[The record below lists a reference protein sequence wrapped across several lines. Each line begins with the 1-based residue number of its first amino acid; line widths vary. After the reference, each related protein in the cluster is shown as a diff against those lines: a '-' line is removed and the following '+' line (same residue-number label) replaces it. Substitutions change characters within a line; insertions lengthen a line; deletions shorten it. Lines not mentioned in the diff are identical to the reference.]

1 MGSIRVRCAMIIAAV
16 LFAGAPA
23 WAQQGPAATPGT
35 QGFNVVL
42 VLGDLQGGAAPDNIP
57 AAARAALSDLK
68 DFLPYKGYRVLDTA
82 WILGSTTQ
90 LFRAKS
96 RLRGADD
103 QTYEVSLTSSPT
115 GPPAPPSLQMKFVM
129 QDLTGGDPVRTTEAA
144 HKEAQA
150 RAELLQLTAAR
161 AALEKSA
168 QSSSDPSE
176 SPDERRQ
183 RQASVR
189 ERMRELT
196 IVIDTLQSQLQSM
209 TVGQTLIDTS
219 FNMRLGET
227 VVVGTSR
234 VRGDKALIALLTAVR
249 K

>member
-1 MGSIRVRCAMIIAAV
+1 MGSISVRGAVIIAGV
-16 LFAGAPA
+16 LLTGAPA
-23 WAQQGPAATPGT
+23 WAQQAAPAPQGT

-42 VLGDLQGGAAPDNIP
+42 VVGDLQSGATPDNIP
-57 AAARAALSDLK
+57 PAARAALGDLK
-68 DFLPYKGYRVLDTA
+68 DFLPYKSYRVLDTA
-82 WILGSTTQ
+82 WILGSTSQ

-103 QTYEVSLTSSPT
+103 QAYEVSLVSSPT
-115 GPPAPPSLQMKFVM
+115 GAPASPSLQMKFVM
-129 QDLTGGDPVRTTEAA
+129 QDIGSDPQKTSEAA
-144 HKEAQA
+144 HREAQTK
-150 RAELLQLTAAR
+150 AELVQMAAAR

-168 QSSSDPSE
+168 QSSEPSE
-176 SPDERRQ
+176 SAEERRQ
-183 RQASVR
+183 RQAAIR
-189 ERMRELT
+189 DRIRDIT
-196 IVIDTLQSQLQSM
+196 IAIDTMQNQLQSV
-209 TVGQTLIDTS
+209 TAGQTLIDTS

>member
-1 MGSIRVRCAMIIAAV
+1 MGSISVRGAVIIAGILWV
-16 LFAGAPA
+16 VAPA
-23 WAQQGPAATPGT
+23 WAQSSAPAAPGT

-42 VLGDLQGGAAPDNIP
+42 VLGDLHDGASSDNIP
-57 AAARAALSDLK
+57 AAARAALGDLK
-68 DFLPYKGYRVLDTA
+68 DFLPYRSYRVLDTA

-129 QDLTGGDPVRTTEAA
+129 QDRTSDSFGTSDAA
-144 HKEAQA
+144 HKEAQMK
-150 RAELLQLTAAR
+150 AELVQSQAAR

-168 QSSSDPSE
+168 QSIEPNETAED
-176 SPDERRQ
+176 RRQ
-183 RQASVR
+183 RQRAIRAQISD
-189 ERMRELT
+189 LT
-196 IVIDTLQSQLQSM
+196 KIIDATQIGLESS
-209 TVGQTLIDTS
+209 TVGQMLIDTS
-219 FNMRLGET
+219 FSMRIGET

>member
-1 MGSIRVRCAMIIAAV
+1 MSGMTACRAFVLVCVLLASRPAFAQERLLTAA
-16 LFAGAPA
+16 
-23 WAQQGPAATPGT
+23 QPGV
-35 QGFNVVL
+35 QGFSIVL
-42 VLGDLQGGAAPDNIP
+42 VLGDLQGGPTPDNIP
-57 AAARAALSDLK
+57 PAARAALGDLK
-68 DFLPYKGYRVLDTA
+68 DFLPYKSYRVLDTA

-103 QTYEVSLTSSPT
+103 QTYEVNLTSSPV
-115 GPPAPPSLQMKFVM
+115 GAPAPPSLQMKFVM
-129 QDLTGGDPVRTTEAA
+129 QDRSSDTFGTSDAA
-144 HKEAQA
+144 HKEAQMKT
-150 RAELLQLTAAR
+150 EVMQLTAAR
-161 AALEKSA
+161 AALEKSL
-168 QSSSDPSE
+168 QSSDPSE

-183 RQASVR
+183 RQAAIR
-189 ERMRELT
+189 DKMRDIT
-196 IVIDTLQSQLQSM
+196 ISIDTMQNQLQSV
-209 TVGQTLIDTS
+209 TAGQTLIDTS

>member
-1 MGSIRVRCAMIIAAV
+1 MRMTAGGVCVFVCVLLASRPVSAQNPVLTAA
-16 LFAGAPA
+16 
-23 WAQQGPAATPGT
+23 QPGV
-35 QGFNVVL
+35 QGFSIVL
-42 VLGDLQGGAAPDNIP
+42 VLGDLHDGPTSDNIP
-57 AAARAALSDLK
+57 PAARAALGDLR
-68 DFLPYKGYRVLDTA
+68 DFLPYRSYRVLDTA

-115 GPPAPPSLQMKFVM
+115 GPPAPPSLQIKFVM
-129 QDLTGGDPVRTTEAA
+129 QDGSSDTFGTSDAA
-144 HKEAQA
+144 QREAQMKT
-150 RAELLQLTAAR
+150 ELLRLSASR
-161 AALEKSA
+161 AALEKSV
-168 QSSSDPSE
+168 QSAENSG
-176 SPDERRQ
+176 ERSQ
-183 RQASVR
+183 RQAAIR
-189 ERMRELT
+189 DIT
-196 IVIDTLQSQLQSM
+196 IAIDTLQNQLQSA
-209 TVGQTLIDTS
+209 TAGQTLIDTS

>member
-1 MGSIRVRCAMIIAAV
+1 MGSISVRGAAIIAGV
-16 LFAGAPA
+16 LLACAPA

-42 VLGDLQGGAAPDNIP
+42 VLGDLQGGASPDNIP
-57 AAARAALSDLK
+57 PAARAALGDLR
-68 DFLPYKGYRVLDTA
+68 DFLPYKSYRVLDTA

-96 RLRGADD
+96 RLRGVDD
-103 QTYEVSLTSSPT
+103 QAYEVNLTSSPT
-115 GPPAPPSLQMKFVM
+115 GPTTPPSLQMKFVM
-129 QDLTGGDPVRTTEAA
+129 QDITGDLQRTSETA
-144 HKEAQA
+144 HKEAQTK
-150 RAELLQLTAAR
+150 AELLEMTAAR

-168 QSSSDPSE
+168 QSSEPSE
-176 SPDERRQ
+176 SAEERRQ
-183 RQASVR
+183 RQAAIR
-189 ERMRELT
+189 QRIRDIT
-196 IVIDTLQSQLQSM
+196 IAIDTMQSQLQSM
-209 TVGQTLIDTS
+209 ALGQTLIDTS

>member
-1 MGSIRVRCAMIIAAV
+1 MSSISVRGAVIIAAFV
-16 LFAGAPA
+16 LMNATA
-23 WAQQGPAATPGT
+23 WAQATAPAAQGT
-35 QGFNVVL
+35 QGFSVVL
-42 VLGDLQGGAAPDNIP
+42 VLGDLQAGATPDNIP
-57 AAARAALSDLK
+57 AAARAALGDLR
-68 DFLPYKGYRVLDTA
+68 DFLPYKSYRVLDTS

-103 QTYEVSLTSSPT
+103 QAYEVNLTSSPT
-115 GPPAPPSLQMKFVM
+115 GGPPPTSLQMKFVM
-129 QDLTGGDPVRTTEAA
+129 HDIGSDPQKTADAA
-144 HKEAQA
+144 HKEAQLKGEIIA
-150 RAELLQLTAAR
+150 MTAAR

-168 QSSSDPSE
+168 QSIEPNE
-176 SPDERRQ
+176 SADERRQ
-183 RQASVR
+183 RQAAIR
-189 ERMRELT
+189 ERIRDAT
-196 IVIDTLQSQLQSM
+196 IAIDTMQSQLQSM
-209 TVGQTLIDTS
+209 TPGQTLIDTS

>member
-1 MGSIRVRCAMIIAAV
+1 MSSISVRGAMIIAAV
-16 LFAGAPA
+16 LSAGATA
-23 WAQQGPAATPGT
+23 WAQTGAAAQGT
-35 QGFNVVL
+35 QGFSIVL
-42 VLGDLQGGAAPDNIP
+42 VLGDLQGAAAPDNIP
-57 AAARAALSDLK
+57 PAARAALGDLK
-68 DFLPYKGYRVLDTA
+68 DFLPYKSYRVLDTA

-103 QTYEVSLTSSPT
+103 QAYEVNLTSSPSG
-115 GPPAPPSLQMKFVM
+115 GPPPTSLQMKFVM
-129 QDLTGGDPVRTTEAA
+129 QDIGSDPQKTAEAA
-144 HKEAQA
+144 HRDAQLKT
-150 RAELLQLTAAR
+150 ELMQMMAAR

-168 QSSSDPSE
+168 QSSEPSE
-176 SPDERRQ
+176 SADERRG
-183 RQASVR
+183 RQAAIR
-189 ERMRELT
+189 ERIRDAT
-196 IVIDTLQSQLQSM
+196 IAIDTMQSQLQSM
-209 TVGQTLIDTS
+209 TPGQTLIDTS

>member
-1 MGSIRVRCAMIIAAV
+1 MGSIRVRRPAVVAAILLV
-16 LFAGAPA
+16 SGPA
-23 WAQQGPAATPGT
+23 WAQQPASAAQGT

-42 VLGDLQGGAAPDNIP
+42 VLGDLQGAATPDNIP
-57 AAARAALSDLK
+57 AAARAALGDLK
-68 DFLPYKGYRVLDTA
+68 DFLPYKSYRVLDTA

-103 QTYEVSLTSSPT
+103 QAYEVNLTSSPT
-115 GPPAPPSLQMKFVM
+115 GPAATPSLQMKFVM
-129 QDLTGGDPVRTTEAA
+129 QDLTGGDPQRAAEAA
-144 HKEAQA
+144 QKEAHA
-150 RAELLQLTAAR
+150 RAELLQLTASR
-161 AALEKSA
+161 AALEKRA
-168 QSSSDPSE
+168 QSSDPSE
-176 SPDERRQ
+176 SPDDRRQ
-183 RQASVR
+183 RQRAIR
-189 ERMRELT
+189 DRIRELT
-196 IVIDTLQSQLQSM
+196 MLIDATQNGLEPT
-209 TVGQTLIDTS
+209 TVGQTVIDTS